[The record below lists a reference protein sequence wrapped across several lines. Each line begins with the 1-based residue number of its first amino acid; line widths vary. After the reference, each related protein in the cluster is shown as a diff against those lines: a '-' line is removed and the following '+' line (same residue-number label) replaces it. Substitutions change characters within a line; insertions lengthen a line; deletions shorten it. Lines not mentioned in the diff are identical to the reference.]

1 MAADESRTGADLIS
15 RPSQKRT
22 PRPFSPGREGFL
34 DIMQGLMFESLTIP
48 AIENDVTNHVAIVY
62 RVVKEE
68 GFLGIFPD
76 TVKVRARIAGPDLTH
91 STFLTPKD
99 YEDVAVIN
107 TLVEFQASLEDI
119 GGKAPKLGDSIE
131 VEFYNNADKAKM
143 YGNGII
149 KKILPSSK
157 VAGKDTKTKSSK
169 SNLFKPAKEDCETGG
184 STVKPPTG
192 GQLLGENKPVTVSE
206 RNPRKLNSPTE
217 DSTPAIAQSRKPN
230 PETVSA
236 TASAEDRTQNQQSQS
251 TVPSRS
257 SGPGPFQASPVNN
270 PPSRGGAKSDPCE
283 SKINSVG
290 DYNGRPGQT
299 NSPTPG
305 GAGGSFTAPNVVTT
319 GRVPKTWDRAT
330 DRRIKKLHP
339 AARHAVAQ
347 FINSAQEEGYYLR
360 VQETYRTVQRQNEL
374 YAKGR
379 TTPKRGSTVT
389 NARGMPK
396 SSKHQY
402 GIAIDVCEVKNG
414 YDRRTRK
421 KFSQDVS
428 WVSGFD
434 KRYPKSR
441 WYEIGELGKAF
452 GFIWGGNFRK
462 LFDGPHFEVF
472 RASMKQL
479 RRKES
484 QGQVI
489 VDPRLGQNYKF
500 PKF

>member
-1 MAADESRTGADLIS
+1 MSSDERINGTALVS
-15 RPSQKRT
+15 RPQQGKLV
-22 PRPFSPGREGFL
+22 RPYSPGREGFFDVL
-34 DIMQGLMFESLTIP
+34 QELMFDKLSAPSTVNEATK
-48 AIENDVTNHVAIVY
+48 HVAVVY

-76 TVKVRARIAGPDLTH
+76 VIKVRARIAEPDLTH
-91 STFLTPKD
+91 ANFLLPD
-99 YEDVAVIN
+99 NFEDNVRIN
-107 TLVEFQASLEDI
+107 TLVEFSAKKDDLN
-119 GGKAPKLGDSIE
+119 GKTPKVGDAVE
-131 VEFYNNADKAKM
+131 VEFYNNNYKTKM

-149 KKILPSSK
+149 KKVLPSSK
-157 VAGKDTKTKSSK
+157 VAGSKTKIDTPK
-169 SNLFKPAKEDCETGG
+169 SDLFKPAKEDCETGG

-192 GQLLGENKPVTVSE
+192 GQLLGENKPVTVNE

-217 DSTPAIAQSRKPN
+217 DSTPAIAQSRKPR
-230 PETVSA
+230 PEDISA
-236 TASAEDRTQNQQSQS
+236 TPSAGERPQNQP

-257 SGPGPFQASPVNN
+257 SGPGPFQTSPSKN
-270 PPSRGGAKSDPCE
+270 PPLRGGAKTDPCD

-290 DYNGRPGQT
+290 DYTGRAGQT

-305 GAGGSFTAPNVVTT
+305 GSFTAPNIVTT
-319 GRVPKTWDRAT
+319 GRVPKTWDRTT
-330 DRRIKKLHP
+330 DRRIRKLHP
-339 AARHAVAQ
+339 DARHAVAQ

-360 VQETYRTVQRQNEL
+360 VQETYRTIQRQNEL

-389 NARGMPK
+389 NARGNPK

-421 KFSQDVS
+421 RFNQNVP
-428 WVSGFD
+428 WGSGFD

-441 WYEIGELGKAF
+441 WYEIGEIGKAF
-452 GFIWGGNFRK
+452 GFIWGGNFRD

-472 RASMKQL
+472 RASMKTL
-479 RRKES
+479 RRKEA

-489 VDPRLGQNYKF
+489 IDKRLGPNYKF